1 MNEPER
7 SPALATIQ
15 KFLSLYRYLRRYS
28 HQMHSQGVRGREF
41 ATLRYLN
48 EAGPCSVG
56 QVQEYIY
63 ISASATSEMLSRL
76 ENAGYVARKRCK
88 KDHRVVYVELTPEG
102 HRLAEET
109 PLGGIPLLREKLKT
123 LPPERLEILD
133 EAFSELLDLMEIES
147 K

>member
-7 SPALATIQ
+7 APALAAIQ

-28 HQMHSQGVRGREF
+28 QQMHDQGVRGREF
-41 ATLRYLN
+41 ATLRYLHD
-48 EAGPCSVG
+48 AGPCSIG

-76 ENAGYVARKRCK
+76 ENDGYVERTRCK
-88 KDHRVVYVELTPEG
+88 KDQRVVYVELTPEG

-109 PLGGIPLLREKLKT
+109 PLGGIPLLRERIKT
-123 LPPERLEILD
+123 LPPEQLETVTS
-133 EAFSELLDLMEIES
+133 AFEMLLQVMEIKE
-147 K
+147 

>member
-7 SPALATIQ
+7 SPALAATQ
-15 KFLSLYRYLRRYS
+15 KFLSLYRYLRWYS
-28 HQMHSQGVRGREF
+28 HQMHNQGVRGREF

-63 ISASATSEMLSRL
+63 ISASTTSEMLSRL

-88 KDHRVVYVELTPEG
+88 KDQRVVYVELTPEG
-102 HRLAEET
+102 RRLAEET

-123 LPPERLEILD
+123 LPPERLAVLD
-133 EAFSELLDLMEIES
+133 EAFSELLNLMEIEN